1 MSDFL
6 LDPPRWKDRD
16 DQSNLAERAAGA
28 AIRSLDPSKPLSPGQ
43 LARIAARIQPTPC
56 ARSPRRLWLAL
67 AAGLLLFTA
76 TAASA
81 ARLSLLPHWLV
92 AVFHRDPPPRTPTRS
107 VQKTGAGHAGAR
119 APRAPASAISAT
131 DNAASATETEAPP
144 PAPPAEAPKTRAPS
158 GPAPTLP
165 TTTSSLRSPSE
176 RTPSAPDA
184 STRATPPSAR
194 SAPTP
199 ALTPPTAPTS
209 VALAPPLPW
218 DARAAVVQPVEPMP
232 PTSTRSRVPV
242 ATTGVMPSEDP
253 GRHPPASTRTLAWLE
268 PRENA
273 PRTAPPSAN
282 AAAYLTE
289 AIRAL
294 RVDHAPTRALAVL
307 DGHQSVLEQ
316 GALAHEALIVRVEAL
331 LLLRRDV
338 EALHFLDLATLGNV
352 AAQRPLLLTR
362 GELRAAHGRCA
373 EALED
378 FALVLAASQ
387 PADPRA
393 WRGQA
398 ECLRRLGQRTT
409 GP

>member
-28 AIRSLDPSKPLSPGQ
+28 AIRSLAPSKPLSPGQ

-67 AAGLLLFTA
+67 AAGLLLCTA

-81 ARLSLLPHWLV
+81 ARLSLIPRWLV

-107 VQKTGAGHAGAR
+107 VQETAAGRVGTR
-119 APRAPASAISAT
+119 APRAPASAITTT
-131 DNAASATETEAPP
+131 DHAASATETEDPP
-144 PAPPAEAPKTRAPS
+144 PTSPIEAPKTRAPS
-158 GPAPTLP
+158 GPAPTLQ
-165 TTTSSLRSPSE
+165 TATSALRSTAE
-176 RTPSAPDA
+176 RTPSAPEP
-184 STRATPPSAR
+184 SPRATPPSAR
-194 SAPTP
+194 SFPTP
-199 ALTPPTAPTS
+199 ELTPPTAPTS

-218 DARAAVVQPVEPMP
+218 DARAAAVPPALPTP
-232 PTSTRSRVPV
+232 PTSARARVPG
-242 ATTGVMPSEDP
+242 ATSGALASEDP
-253 GRHPPASTRTLAWLE
+253 GHHPPASTTTTARLE

-273 PRTAPPSAN
+273 PRTSPPSEN

-289 AIRAL
+289 AIRVL

-307 DGHQSVLEQ
+307 DGHQSVLER

-331 LLLRRDV
+331 LVLRRDV

-378 FALVLAASQ
+378 FALVLTASQ
-387 PADPRA
+387 LADPRA
-393 WRGQA
+393 VRGQA
-398 ECLRRLGQRTT
+398 DCQRRLGQRAT